1 MNVTVA
7 KEPAS
12 TDMPRIEW
20 KRKVEE
26 GGERKEK
33 GKQKADK
40 KRFPVFHASTT
51 PIFDARTAETPKN
64 SGIDG

>member
-1 MNVTVA
+1 
-7 KEPAS
+7 
-12 TDMPRIEW
+12 MPGIGG

-26 GGERKEK
+26 GGERREK
-33 GKQKADK
+33 GKQRADK
-40 KRFPVFHASTT
+40 KRFPVFHARTT